1 LNGWNDW
8 NSLAERRRQNLGEQ
22 KIFMLDLRTWLNEV
36 DKLGQLM
43 TVENVQWDLEL
54 STLTEIINERSKTR
68 PAILFDRI
76 KDYPQGYRVAANL
89 VSSVGRLALTLGMKA
104 GMTDMDFVQAW
115 RQQVKKITPIPAKTV
130 STGPLFE
137 NVKEGKEINV
147 FKFPVPRWHE
157 LDGGRYIGTDD
168 LVITRD
174 PEEDWVNVGTYRIMV
189 HGPDRLGLHMSPG
202 KHGRVHKDKYHSRG
216 KPLPIAVSFGHHP
229 INFVFASTDVP
240 NRVNEYDYAGG
251 VLGSPLEVVKGP
263 LTGLPIPAD
272 AEMAIEGEVAADD
285 VLPEGPFGEWTGYYA
300 SNQPAVP
307 VIQIKALYFRNDP
320 ILCGFP
326 LLKPSAGDN
335 IHFSL
340 MRSSLVWNALDEA
353 GVPDVKGVW
362 CHPSCGRFLTVVSIK
377 QRYPGHA
384 RQTGMIASQCR
395 TGAYLGRY
403 VIVVDDDVDIT
414 DSEEV
419 LWVLGSRSDPAQ
431 SIEILRR
438 AWSGP
443 LDPRIPREEV
453 GHSSRAVIDATRPY
467 EWRDKFPKVSG
478 ASRELKDKVAN
489 NWRDFLEKKL
499 AGK

>member
-1 LNGWNDW
+1 
-8 NSLAERRRQNLGEQ
+8 
-22 KIFMLDLRTWLNEV
+22 MLDLRTWLNEV

-202 KHGRVHKDKYHSRG
+202 KHGRVHKDKYHARG

-419 LWVLGSRSDPAQ
+419 LWVLSSRSDPAQ

-443 LDPRIPREEV
+443 LDPRIPRDEV

>member
-1 LNGWNDW
+1 
-8 NSLAERRRQNLGEQ
+8 
-22 KIFMLDLRTWLNEV
+22 MPDLRTWLNEV

-43 TVENVQWDLEL
+43 TVENVHWDLEL

-89 VSSVGRLALTLGMKA
+89 VSSVGRLALTLGMNA
-104 GMTDMDFVQAW
+104 GMSDMNFVQAW

-202 KHGRVHKDKYHSRG
+202 KHGRVHKDKYHARG

-419 LWVLGSRSDPAQ
+419 LWVLSSRSDPAQ

-443 LDPRIPREEV
+443 LDPRIPRDEV
-453 GHSSRAVIDATRPY
+453 GHSSRALIDATRPY

>member
-1 LNGWNDW
+1 
-8 NSLAERRRQNLGEQ
+8 
-22 KIFMLDLRTWLNEV
+22 MPDLRTWLEEV
-36 DKLGQLM
+36 RKIGQLM
-43 TVENVQWDLEL
+43 TVENVHWDLEL
-54 STLTEIINERSKTR
+54 STLAEIINERSKTR
-68 PAILFDRI
+68 PAIMFDHI
-76 KDYPQGYRVAANL
+76 KDYPQGYRIAANL

-104 GMTDMDFVQAW
+104 GLSDMDFVQAW
-115 RQQVKKITPIPAKTV
+115 REQVKKITPIPAETLR
-130 STGPLFE
+130 TGSLFE
-137 NVKEGKEINV
+137 NVKQGKDIDV
-147 FKFPVPRWHE
+147 LKFPVPRWHE

-168 LVITRD
+168 LVITCD
-174 PEEDWVNVGTYRIMV
+174 PEEDWVNVGTYRVMV
-189 HGPDRLGLHMSPG
+189 HGPARLGLHMSPG
-202 KHGRVHKDKYHSRG
+202 KHGRVHRDKYHARG

-229 INFVFASTDVP
+229 INFVVASADVP

-251 VLGSPLEVVKGP
+251 ILGKPLQVVKGP

-272 AEMAIEGEVAADD
+272 AEIAIEGEVAVDD
-285 VLPEGPFGEWTGYYA
+285 VMPEGPFGEWTGYYA

-307 VIQIKALYFRNDP
+307 VIQVNALYFRNDP

-362 CHPSCGRFLTVVSIK
+362 CHPACGRFLTV
-377 QRYPGHA
+377 
-384 RQTGMIASQCR
+384 GMIASQCR

-414 DSEEV
+414 NSEEF
-419 LWVLGSRSDPAQ
+419 LWVLSSRSDPAE

-443 LDPRIPREEV
+443 LDPRIARDRV

-467 EWRDKFPKVSG
+467 EWQDKFPKVSG
-478 ASRELKDKVAN
+478 ASRELKDKVAK
-489 NWRDFLEKKL
+489 NWSAFLDQKVSEK
-499 AGK
+499 